1 MAVIATRLHSTES
14 KLRFYAGWNSAF
26 CAPEFCDTEKNWQY
40 ALLESLDPLY
50 HKQTGFL
57 MDLALKNCSKIM
69 TDIFGICL
77 SKSICLR
84 I

>member
-40 ALLESLDPLY
+40 ALLEIVLTHFITNRILD
-50 HKQTGFL
+50 GFGAQKL
-57 MDLALKNCSKIM
+57 FENHD
-69 TDIFGICL
+69 
-77 SKSICLR
+77 
-84 I
+84 